1 MEFDLKIENI
11 PFLVDERN
19 HNIDKIQACWKKMDY
34 WRKTY
39 MKTSW
44 SKKTVDVKTLSNDY
58 KIIITDLTNKIAD
71 LTIRN
76 MKIDDLIWQ
85 KNLMLNHS

>member
-19 HNIDKIQACWKKMDY
+19 HNIDKIEACWKKMDY
-34 WRKTY
+34 WQKTY
-39 MKTSW
+39 MKTLW
-44 SKKTVDVKTLSNDY
+44 SKKTLDEKTLLNDY
-58 KIIITDLTNKIAD
+58 KIIITELTNKIAD
-71 LTIRN
+71 MTIRN

-85 KNLMLNHS
+85 KNLMRNHF